1 MLVSEIQKNKL
12 YLGTK
17 EECEENHDEYS
28 HFVCVLSSREM
39 NKHNTALAKHA
50 CTCSG
55 NRLQLIQSMEPILKT
70 IPSYLKKFKNYEDAQ
85 KDLTK
90 LQMDSYP
97 EVKIGKIVEATL
109 SKPQ

>member
-1 MLVSEIQKNKL
+1 MNVKVCDICF
-12 YLGTK
+12 YLGK
-17 EECEENHDEYS
+17 RKKLVESKYKASWSGGVSKIALDLCEEHKD
-28 HFVCVLSSREM
+28 
-39 NKHNTALAKHA
+39 
-50 CTCSG
+50 
-55 NRLQLIQSMEPILKT
+55 
-70 IPSYLKKFKNYEDAQ
+70 YLKKFKNYEDAQ